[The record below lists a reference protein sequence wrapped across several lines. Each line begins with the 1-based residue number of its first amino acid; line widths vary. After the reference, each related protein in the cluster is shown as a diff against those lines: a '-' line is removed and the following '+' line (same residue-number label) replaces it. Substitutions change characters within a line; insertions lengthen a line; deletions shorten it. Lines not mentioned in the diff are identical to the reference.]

1 MKRAWENLMRFGA
14 WLGGTFAFLLTG
26 CALVFLLGILLME
39 RASAGSVLQ
48 SVWSLVPQ
56 GLRLTG
62 FTVST
67 AAAAVA
73 LSFPL
78 AWALAAGIAFL
89 LKPRWLHAARS
100 AVSGVSA
107 IPAVVFGYLSLR
119 YFVPVI
125 PSAWWGVTVTLILMS
140 LMRHTLELTQI
151 NEQHYPAVE
160 AAQAMGAYIYETILH
175 TVFPLA
181 RRSYVSVA
189 LRMMSRCMGE
199 GVAILLVLSAYGGG
213 EDTLVTA
220 LMQTAGVTGVPG
232 SARYAILLAAL
243 LTALIVLVNAVIS
256 FSLEGGRH
264 GKKKAAQ

>member
-1 MKRAWENLMRFGA
+1 MKKAWENLMRFGA
-14 WLGGTFAFLLTG
+14 WLGGTFAFLLVG
-26 CALVFLLGILLME
+26 CALVFVLGILLME
-39 RASAGSVLQ
+39 RASAGNMLTT
-48 SVWSLVPQ
+48 VWSLVPQ

-67 AAAAVA
+67 AAVAVV

-78 AWALAAGIAFL
+78 AWALSSVIAFL
-89 LKPRWLHAARS
+89 LKPNWLHAAHS
-100 AVSGVSA
+100 AVSGASA

-119 YFVPVI
+119 YFVPAI
-125 PSAWWGVTVTLILMS
+125 PSAWWGVTITLILMS

-151 NEQHYPAVE
+151 NEQYYPAVE
-160 AAQAMGAYIYETILH
+160 AAQAMGAYMYETILH
-175 TVFPLA
+175 TVFPLV
-181 RRSYVSVA
+181 RRSYLSVA

-220 LMQTAGVTGVPG
+220 LMRAAGVTGEPG
-232 SARYAILLAAL
+232 NARYAMLLAAL
-243 LTALIVLVNAVIS
+243 LTALIVFVNAVIS
-256 FSLEGGRH
+256 TSLEGGRH